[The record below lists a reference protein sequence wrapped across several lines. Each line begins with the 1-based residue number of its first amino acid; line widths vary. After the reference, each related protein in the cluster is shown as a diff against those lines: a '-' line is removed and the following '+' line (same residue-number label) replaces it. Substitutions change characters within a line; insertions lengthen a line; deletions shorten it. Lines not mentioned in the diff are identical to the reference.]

1 MLLLPRRWAH
11 RLPDEAAIL
20 ARTPED
26 PSLLAQWEAALAE
39 YTGAAHAVAVSS
51 GRRGMRLIFEYLGA
65 REGEV
70 IVPAYT
76 LGDLIPLIEG
86 LGLRAVPAEI
96 DSATLNVTA
105 QSIAARITAQTRA
118 VLVLHTFGAPAPVEE
133 IVALC
138 SARAIPVI
146 EDGAHALGARLN
158 GKAVGTF
165 GVAGFYSFEPTKPV
179 NTYGGGAVVTQDPA
193 LAEHLRR
200 AVQDLP
206 YGHGSVRKKAAACV
220 KEQRLMATGLAWPL
234 LGFFATPPLKRL
246 LEPHYRGAQS
256 VPAAA
261 TRYTPAQA
269 ALGLAKLATLDER
282 IAARARAVALY
293 RELLHPGIAM
303 QTLLPG
309 VAATWYFAVAL
320 LPRPASA
327 IRRAMLLRGVDAAVE
342 DEVAD
347 DVAALLGASGCP
359 HAAHVY
365 RRALA
370 LPLFDGITEAQIA
383 RAARALNSVL

>member
-1 MLLLPRRWAH
+1 M
-11 RLPDEAAIL
+11 
-20 ARTPED
+20 
-26 PSLLAQWEAALAE
+26 
-39 YTGAAHAVAVSS
+39 
-51 GRRGMRLIFEYLGA
+51 
-65 REGEV
+65 
-70 IVPAYT
+70 
-76 LGDLIPLIEG
+76 
-86 LGLRAVPAEI
+86 
-96 DSATLNVTA
+96 
-105 QSIAARITAQTRA
+105 
-118 VLVLHTFGAPAPVEE
+118 
-133 IVALC
+133 
-138 SARAIPVI
+138 
-146 EDGAHALGARLN
+146 
-158 GKAVGTF
+158 
-165 GVAGFYSFEPTKPV
+165 
-179 NTYGGGAVVTQDPA
+179 
-193 LAEHLRR
+193 
-200 AVQDLP
+200 
-206 YGHGSVRKKAAACV
+206 
-220 KEQRLMATGLAWPL
+220 